1 VAWRRPDIKYRKNEV
16 FVDVIEKVN
25 LLMSAEGSILK
36 SDVSGQVMVRA
47 NLTGMPECKF
57 GLNDKQL
64 VDSERK
70 IAGRETTNKPLIE
83 LDDCQFHQCVR
94 LGNFGETKSINFIPP
109 DGEFELMKY
118 RSTENV
124 SLPFKVTT
132 ILNETS
138 SRVEYRVVLRSLFP
152 PKITAQNIQV
162 NIPTPT
168 NTSDA
173 KISVSAGKCKY
184 KGSDNSLI
192 WKIQKM
198 QGGQE
203 VSLTATAQLSLT
215 TTKKTWSRPPISLDF
230 EVVMFT
236 SSGLLVRYLRVFEKS
251 NYIPIKWVRYM
262 TKAGSYQIRI

>member
-1 VAWRRPDIKYRKNEV
+1 
-16 FVDVIEKVN
+16 
-25 LLMSAEGSILK
+25 
-36 SDVSGQVMVRA
+36 MVRA
-47 NLTGMPECKF
+47 NLSGMPECKF
-57 GLNDKQL
+57 GLNDRQL

-70 IAGRETTNKPLIE
+70 FTGSDATNKTLIE

-118 RSTENV
+118 RTTENV
-124 SLPFKVTT
+124 SLPFKVRA
-132 ILNETS
+132 ILNETNS
-138 SRVEYRVVLRSLFP
+138 KVEYRIVLRALFS
-152 PKITAQNIQV
+152 PKTIAQDIKV

-168 NTSDA
+168 NTSNA
-173 KISVSAGKCKY
+173 KMSVSGGKCKY

-192 WKIQKM
+192 WKIAKM

-203 VSLTATAQLSLT
+203 LSLTATAELSLT

-230 EVVMFT
+230 HVVMFT
-236 SSGLLVRYLRVFEKS
+236 SSGLLVRYLRVFESS
-251 NYIPIKWVRYM
+251 NYIPVKWVRYM

>member
-1 VAWRRPDIKYRKNEV
+1 
-16 FVDVIEKVN
+16 
-25 LLMSAEGSILK
+25 M
-36 SDVSGQVMVRA
+36 MRA

-70 IAGRETTNKPLIE
+70 ASGQDSNNKLLIE

-118 RSTENV
+118 RTTENV
-124 SLPFKVTT
+124 SLPFKVRA
-132 ILNETS
+132 ILNETN
-138 SRVEYRVVLRSLFP
+138 SRVEYRVVLRALFP
-152 PKITAQNIQV
+152 PKISAQSIIV

-173 KISVSAGKCKY
+173 KISISGGKCKY
-184 KGSDNSLI
+184 KGSENSLI
-192 WKIQKM
+192 WKVAKM

-203 VSLTATAQLSLT
+203 LSLTATAELSLT
-215 TTKKTWSRPPISLDF
+215 TTKKTWTRPPISVEF
-230 EVVMFT
+230 QVIMFT

-262 TKAGSYQIRI
+262 TRAGSYQIRI